1 MLPSRPAS
9 GLASWAALS
18 ARRDSM
24 PASRARAAD
33 RLAAGEEE
41 VLGFLAGLSR
51 ELGGEAAAQEKSGQL
66 RQVAWPELN

>member
-1 MLPSRPAS
+1 M
-9 GLASWAALS
+9 
-18 ARRDSM
+18 
-24 PASRARAAD
+24 
-33 RLAAGEEE
+33 AAGEEE